1 MSERC
6 GRRRPR
12 GGRSERPDIHL
23 SVYLVFSVLEEAHRV
38 CLSELHS
45 AIAGEL
51 DENEMVADN
60 RPRRHEVNG
69 RVRQPTSKAVPA
81 SPGSGEAAAGEFHAL
96 LLGGGGGE
104 AGPPRSPSVESHRR
118 KERAVL
124 HSSVRRYF
132 DAAVEANPVP
142 ELHGGDAREVLVIA
156 RHRPEERA
164 MSGWSVLCRSKA
176 ARRPI

>member
-96 LLGGGGGE
+96 LLGGGGARLAHHGVQASSLIGE
-104 AGPPRSPSVESHRR
+104 RNERCCTRAFVATLTLPWRRTLSPSFMGVT
-118 KERAVL
+118 
-124 HSSVRRYF
+124 
-132 DAAVEANPVP
+132 P
-142 ELHGGDAREVLVIA
+142 ARF
-156 RHRPEERA
+156 
-164 MSGWSVLCRSKA
+164 W
-176 ARRPI
+176 